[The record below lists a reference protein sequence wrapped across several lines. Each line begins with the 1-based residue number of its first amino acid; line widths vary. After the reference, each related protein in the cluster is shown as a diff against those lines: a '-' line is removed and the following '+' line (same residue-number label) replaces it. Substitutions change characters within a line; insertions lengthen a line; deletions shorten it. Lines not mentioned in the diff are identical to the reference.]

1 MFAETKTLFMKY
13 QTKEGA
19 VRETSPRLW
28 ENIHRHVPGNI
39 LIEGAE
45 LLTPQPE
52 KKSVKNAVKK
62 EADND

>member
-1 MFAETKTLFMKY
+1 MKF

-19 VRETSPRLW
+19 VRETTPRTWL
-28 ENIHRHVPGNI
+28 NIHSHVPGNI

-45 LLTPQPE
+45 LLAQPTE

-62 EADND
+62 EDKND